1 MRQSYLCTGR
11 RERRIRT
18 PYPAVKVLVLTLHNT
33 KAAALFATP
42 TTCQKQSL
50 TFRDKKKL
58 PPPSGGS
65 FLSLKKGKVFSADTD
80 VDWGSYL
87 IVDFLTA
94 SKMSSASPLWYG
106 LRS

>member
-11 RERRIRT
+11 RERRIRM

-50 TFRDKKKL
+50 TFRDKKT
-58 PPPSGGS
+58 SSAGGGS